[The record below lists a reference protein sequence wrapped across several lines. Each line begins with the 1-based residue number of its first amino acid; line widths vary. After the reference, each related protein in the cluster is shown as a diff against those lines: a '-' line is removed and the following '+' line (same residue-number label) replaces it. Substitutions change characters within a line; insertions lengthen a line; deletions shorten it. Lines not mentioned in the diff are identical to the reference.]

1 MSKFV
6 AIGFRVHVKPDV
18 NETEVAAKRAGL
30 VLAPTQD
37 RRQEQLAVDT
47 GVVVDIGP
55 TAWTDYGGT
64 PWVKIGDK
72 VVYARHAGYAV
83 GEDEDKIL
91 VVNDGDIV
99 TKMEDSSV

>member
-1 MSKFV
+1 MSKPV

-18 NETEVAAKRAGL
+18 NETEQLARKAGF

-55 TAWTDYGGT
+55 TAWQDYGGDH
-64 PWVKIGDK
+64 WVAVGDK

-83 GEDEDKIL
+83 GEDDDKIL
-91 VVNDGDIV
+91 VLNDADIV
-99 TKMEDSSV
+99 TKLED

>member
-1 MSKFV
+1 MSNYKAV
-6 AIGFRVHVKPDV
+6 GFRVHVKPDV
-18 NETEVAAKRAGL
+18 NETEVAAKKAGI

-55 TAWTDYGGT
+55 IAWQDYGGT
-64 PWVKIGDK
+64 PWVAVGDK

-83 GEDEDKIL
+83 GEDADRVL
-91 VVNDGDIV
+91 VLNDADIV
-99 TKMEDSSV
+99 TKIGG